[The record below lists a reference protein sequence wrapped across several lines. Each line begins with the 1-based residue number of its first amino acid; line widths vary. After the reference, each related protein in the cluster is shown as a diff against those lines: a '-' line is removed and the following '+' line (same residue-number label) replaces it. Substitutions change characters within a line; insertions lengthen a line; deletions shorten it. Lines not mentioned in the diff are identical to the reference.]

1 MSASFSPN
9 RIIQSER
16 TPRQLTNYLLRNDK
30 IARPKLERPMDP
42 GAYIIVFATGYGII
56 SVVTGIIVHELGH
69 LLAAR
74 CLGIEVLGVSIGF
87 GPEILGFTDRYGVR
101 WRLAPLLVGG
111 ACRFRERPGEKRY
124 KDSGSK
130 LRTLHETSPKDRAI
144 VLLGGPAFNLC
155 FAGLVWL
162 IIFFHKSILPFV
174 SDDEVVFGLPAFLL
188 QGSCAIALFNLLPIP
203 PLDGGYLLLVA
214 LEALRGRALLNEKQL
229 IRVGTLVVAFVTAVT
244 SVLLLLRIV
253 NSSPLF

>member
-9 RIIQSER
+9 RIIQSEC
-16 TPRQLTNYLLRNDK
+16 TPRQLILRNDR

-42 GAYIIVFATGYGII
+42 DAYIIVFAAGYGII
-56 SVVTGIIVHELGH
+56 SLATGIIVHELGH

-74 CLGIEVLGVSIGF
+74 WLGIEVSGVSIGF

-101 WRLAPLLVGG
+101 WKLAPLLVGG
-111 ACRFRERPGEKRY
+111 ACRFPERPGEKGH
-124 KDSGSK
+124 KDSGNK
-130 LRTLHETSPKDRAI
+130 LRTIYEASPKDRAI
-144 VLLGGPAFNLC
+144 VLFGGPAFNLC

-174 SDDEVVFGLPAFLL
+174 SEGEVVFGLPAFLVL
-188 QGSCAIALFNLLPIP
+188 VSGAIALFNLLPIP

-214 LEALRGRALLNEKQL
+214 FEALRGRALTNEKHL
-229 IRVGTLVVAFVTAVT
+229 IRVGAWVITFVTAVT
-244 SVLLLLRIV
+244 SVLFLSRIV
-253 NSSPLF
+253 SGVAPHF

>member
-1 MSASFSPN
+1 
-9 RIIQSER
+9 
-16 TPRQLTNYLLRNDK
+16 
-30 IARPKLERPMDP
+30 MDP

-56 SVVTGIIVHELGH
+56 SIATVIIVHELGH

-74 CLGIEVLGVSIGF
+74 WLGIEVSGVSIGF

-101 WRLAPLLVGG
+101 WKLAPLLVGG
-111 ACRFRERPGEKRY
+111 ACNFRERLGEKGY
-124 KDSGSK
+124 KDSGNK
-130 LRTLHETSPKDRAI
+130 LRTLQEASPKDRAI

-174 SDDEVVFGLPAFLL
+174 SDDEVVFGLPAFLI
-188 QGSCAIALFNLLPIP
+188 QGSCAIAFFNLLPIP
-203 PLDGGYLLLVA
+203 PLDGGYVLLVA
-214 LEALRGRALLNEKQL
+214 FEALRGRALLNEKQL
-229 IRVGTLVVAFVTAVT
+229 IRVGTLVAAFVTAVT